1 MDGTAASALRFT
13 DFEDDGSFSNL
24 SIIPGEDNAYALS
37 LDDGIVLDGDEYY
50 LMVEFDLPDFD
61 LATMPA
67 GAQYEE
73 ADGAY
78 VIALRQRPSTSA
90 APVPEPGTMLLLG
103 SGLVG
108 LVAFRKKF
116 K

>member
-1 MDGTAASALRFT
+1 LRFT

-61 LATMPA
+61 PATMPA

-73 ADGAY
+73 AEGAY
-78 VIALRQRPSTSA
+78 VMALRQSPSTSA
-90 APVPEPGTMLLLG
+90 APVPEPGTLMLLG

-108 LVAFRKKF
+108 LVGFRKKF